1 MILIRMSITILLIAT
16 LRATVDGY
24 GLPIFYSIDK
34 EWKNTADDPLGFN
47 NDHQSDTLGT
57 WNNFNKKAH
66 KMFPSVS
73 PVDTIKWR
81 LPLVQRRNGG
91 GGTLQGVGQM
101 NDKRDKD
108 LKIAMDGLRRYFSR
122 L

>member
-16 LRATVDGY
+16 FRAAVDGY

-34 EWKNTADDPLGFN
+34 EWKNTADDHLGFN

-66 KMFPSVS
+66 KMFPSVVS
-73 PVDTIKWR
+73 QLQIKAKSFN
-81 LPLVQRRNGG
+81 LEKYSGPCLIIQFIFK
-91 GGTLQGVGQM
+91 L
-101 NDKRDKD
+101 
-108 LKIAMDGLRRYFSR
+108 I
-122 L
+122 

>member
-66 KMFPSVS
+66 KMFPSVVS
-73 PVDTIKWR
+73 QFQVKTKSFNYEKC
-81 LPLVQRRNGG
+81 L
-91 GGTLQGVGQM
+91 M
-101 NDKRDKD
+101 NQF
-108 LKIAMDGLRRYFSR
+108 IFNFFNFF
-122 L
+122 

>member
-1 MILIRMSITILLIAT
+1 MFIRMSITILLIAT
-16 LRATVDGY
+16 FRAAVDGY

-66 KMFPSVS
+66 KMFPSVVS
-73 PVDTIKWR
+73 QFQIKTKSFN
-81 LPLVQRRNGG
+81 LEKALFNESIHFQ
-91 GGTLQGVGQM
+91 L
-101 NDKRDKD
+101 
-108 LKIAMDGLRRYFSR
+108 L
-122 L
+122 

>member
-1 MILIRMSITILLIAT
+1 MILIRMSITILLIAAF
-16 LRATVDGY
+16 RVAVDGY

-73 PVDTIKWR
+73 PLDTIKWR